1 MTHQKT
7 VIKREECN
15 LKRTARKIF
24 VVLLLFMLTVG
35 LVACNAEKTQGNNN
49 TKNTNGANNDAQVI
63 IKIADN
69 LPKTHLIS
77 TLGTLPWIDR
87 IEELGK
93 GKIKVEYYPA
103 EQLGKASSLLD
114 IVKNKVADIALI
126 GPQWIGDVMPLSSV
140 SGNPGL
146 VKDAVSGSRAFNK
159 LVQEDL
165 YELEFK
171 PNKIKPLWAATT
183 NPYQIVNSKH
193 PVEAIKDFKG
203 LKIRTADGLQEKI
216 MHSWGVTAV
225 TIPGPEMYT
234 AWDRGTVD
242 GTLLSLFSWPAYQ
255 LDSIAKYATVNASL
269 SAFGLTFSVN
279 EQVWNSWPKDVQD
292 AVWLASQE
300 IVDKFGN
307 GVVEHE
313 NELMKEYVETSHV
326 EFYTLPEDELQEW
339 NNELQPF
346 NKKWAEDLD
355 AKGSPGTKILEKF
368 KQYNEEFSN

>member
-1 MTHQKT
+1 M
-7 VIKREECN
+7 
-15 LKRTARKIF
+15 KRTARKIF